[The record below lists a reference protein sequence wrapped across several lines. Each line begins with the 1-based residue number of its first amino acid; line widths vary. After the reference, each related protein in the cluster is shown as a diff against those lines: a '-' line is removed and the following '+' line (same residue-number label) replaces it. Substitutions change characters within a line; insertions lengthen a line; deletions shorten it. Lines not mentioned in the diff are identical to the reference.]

1 MSAGRLLR
9 GTLWALLLM
18 TLALAA
24 ATLGVVVEGER
35 ALRESDR
42 AFNHGRVEEALAH
55 AQRAAILYAPGA
67 PHRARAYERM
77 VAIAVGSE
85 KKGDTQLSLRAWRS
99 VRGAALETRHLWVVE
114 PELLNLANENL
125 ARLNAQALAQEVAT
139 VDRAETQR
147 QALQLLS
154 RDEAPRAGWVVV
166 LALGFAA
173 TCAGLAWAA
182 MLGVTRRGE
191 VIWERLRWPGAL
203 LAAGLVCWLLA
214 VFRA

>member
-18 TLALAA
+18 ALALAA

-42 AFNHGRVEEALAH
+42 AFNQGRVEEALAH
-55 AQRAAILYAPGA
+55 AQRAATLYAPGA

-85 KKGDTQLSLRAWRS
+85 KKGDTQISLRAWRA
-99 VRGAALETRHLWVVE
+99 VRGAVLETRHLWVVE
-114 PELLNLANENL
+114 PALLSLANENL
-125 ARLNAQALAQEVAT
+125 ARLNTQTLAQEAAA
-139 VDRAETQR
+139 VDRAQTQGE
-147 QALQLLS
+147 ALELLS
-154 RDEAPRAGWVVV
+154 RDEAPRAVWVVI

-182 MLGVTRRGE
+182 LLGVTRRGE
-191 VIWERLRWPGAL
+191 VIWDRLRWPGGL
-203 LAAGLVCWLLA
+203 IAAGLVCWLLA